1 MNGKRLRHP
10 SLPKYNFGVHFLTAV
25 TYRRIPYFRVA
36 AWARIF
42 CQNNLEQARREMGFH
57 VLAFVLMPDHVHLL
71 VWWDPEAHPQLTI
84 STSSPVAN
92 SWRKSDIHANP
103 VRDGR
108 ADTAEAYP
116 WSSTAC
122 YAGLPSTHGVTITPL
137 SEVFP

>member
-10 SLPKYNFGVHFLTAV
+10 SLPKCNFGVHFLTAV
-25 TYRRIPYFRVA
+25 TYRRIPYFRVS

-42 CQNNLEQARREMGFH
+42 CRQLEQARREMGFH

-92 SWRKSDIHANP
+92 SWRKSATSTPTRSAMDGQTPQKPIPGP
-103 VRDGR
+103 VRP
-108 ADTAEAYP
+108 AMQ
-116 WSSTAC
+116 
-122 YAGLPSTHGVTITPL
+122 
-137 SEVFP
+137 VFLQPMA